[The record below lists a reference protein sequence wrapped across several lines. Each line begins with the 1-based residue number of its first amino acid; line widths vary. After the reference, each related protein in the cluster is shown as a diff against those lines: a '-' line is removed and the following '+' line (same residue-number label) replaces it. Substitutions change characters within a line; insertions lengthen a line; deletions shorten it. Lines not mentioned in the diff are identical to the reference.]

1 MELDDSDVFLD
12 VDKSGAADD
21 DVVRADHKLL
31 PNLPTVFVLKILYT
45 CKNYFQNVQINQEFT
60 VGGGLMRSRVALLR
74 APCCY

>member
-1 MELDDSDVFLD
+1 MLLGTTVEVDDSDVFLE

-45 CKNYFQNVQINQEFT
+45 CIHVRIIFRMCRLT
-60 VGGGLMRSRVALLR
+60 RSLPLEVV
-74 APCCY
+74 

>member
-1 MELDDSDVFLD
+1 MLHGTTVEVDDSDVFLD

-45 CKNYFQNVQINQEFT
+45 CIHVRIIFRMCRLT
-60 VGGGLMRSRVALLR
+60 RSLPLEVV
-74 APCCY
+74 

>member
-1 MELDDSDVFLD
+1 MEVDDSDVFLE

-45 CKNYFQNVQINQEFT
+45 CIHVRIIFRMCRLT
-60 VGGGLMRSRVALLR
+60 RSLPLEVV
-74 APCCY
+74 